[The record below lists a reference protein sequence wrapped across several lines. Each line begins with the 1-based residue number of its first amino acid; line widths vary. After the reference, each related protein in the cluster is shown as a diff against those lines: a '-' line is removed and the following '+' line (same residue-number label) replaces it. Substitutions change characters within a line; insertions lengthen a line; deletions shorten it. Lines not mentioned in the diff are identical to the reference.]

1 MRKHYLFIAVLL
13 LMGGLAMQ
21 LPAQSRTVKLKQ
33 EKTLQGAHEF
43 IVTWEGGE
51 YKPLYYEVRAI
62 LDGEPMVTQVVFL
75 HQLQRISAVVREP
88 WTFEH
93 LKALFEAHGFAVM
106 NKNVPAHVDT
116 HR

>member
-1 MRKHYLFIAVLL
+1 MRKHILFFAVFLL
-13 LMGGLAMQ
+13 IGGLAMHAH
-21 LPAQSRTVKLKQ
+21 AQAKTVKIKQ

-62 LDGEPMVTQVVFL
+62 LDAEPMVTQVVFL

-88 WTFEH
+88 WTFEN
-93 LKALFEAHGFAVM
+93 LKALFQGHGFAVM
-106 NKNVPAHVDT
+106 DKNAPADVDT